1 MRQDNLLV
9 QGAAIFIYSCT
20 LHHKIQSENQH
31 LTTKRKAQVQ
41 TLFCSSYYFH
51 TLLIF
56 PSYRKTKNLLFFSFF
71 SQNYYICTSSKSR
84 AKQCSETRTATKSL
98 PVTELPTLYVLSI
111 KLLKEIYR
119 FFIKKP
125 SPEPISPPPKDIN
138 YKRNKYIFSHY
149 SFVHPIK
156 PFVHPCLRHKF
167 YFCHAIGTQ
176 LSEETPAFKI

>member
-41 TLFCSSYYFH
+41 TLFCSSYFFH

-119 FFIKKP
+119 FLHKK
-125 SPEPISPPPKDIN
+125 SHKICIIQNKAVSLMKILGPK
-138 YKRNKYIFSHY
+138 S
-149 SFVHPIK
+149 
-156 PFVHPCLRHKF
+156 
-167 YFCHAIGTQ
+167 
-176 LSEETPAFKI
+176 